1 MPSNSLNRGSSPE
14 EPAGTAGDPERL
26 NKEQP
31 ARNSGHEARNSG
43 HESERLNIRQEL
55 ADLWD
60 DNLLFMSEPEYDDA
74 IIGVV
79 ERAGGSPVIAYD
91 TQKILDIL
99 ERSMPMEDAQEF
111 FEYNILG
118 AYMGDRTP
126 VYVTQNY

>member
-1 MPSNSLNRGSSPE
+1 MPSNSLNRGGSPE
-14 EPAGTAGDPERL
+14 EPAGDPERL
-26 NKEQP
+26 NNGQP
-31 ARNSGHEARNSG
+31 ARNSGQDSK
-43 HESERLNIRQEL
+43 RLNIREEL

-60 DNLLFMSEPEYDDA
+60 QDLLFMSEPEYDDA
-74 IIGVV
+74 IIGVM

-99 ERSMPMEDAQEF
+99 ERSMPMEEAQEF

-126 VYVTQNY
+126 VYITQNY

>member
-1 MPSNSLNRGSSPE
+1 MPSNSLNRGGSPE
-14 EPAGTAGDPERL
+14 EPAGNPERL
-26 NKEQP
+26 NEDQP
-31 ARNSGHEARNSG
+31 ARTSRHDL
-43 HESERLNIRQEL
+43 ERLNIREEL
-55 ADLWD
+55 AEIWD
-60 DNLLFMSEPEYDDA
+60 ENLLFMSEPEYDEA

-126 VYVTQNY
+126 VYITQNY

>member
-1 MPSNSLNRGSSPE
+1 MPSNSLNRGGSPE
-14 EPAGTAGDPERL
+14 EPAGDPERL
-26 NKEQP
+26 NEDTP
-31 ARNSGHEARNSG
+31 ARTSGHDL
-43 HESERLNIRQEL
+43 ERLNIREEL
-55 ADLWD
+55 AEIWD
-60 DNLLFMSEPEYDDA
+60 QDLLFMSEPEYDDA
-74 IIGVV
+74 IIGVM

-126 VYVTQNY
+126 VYITQNY

>member
-1 MPSNSLNRGSSPE
+1 MPSNSLNRGGSPE
-14 EPAGTAGDPERL
+14 EPAGDPERL
-26 NKEQP
+26 NNGQP
-31 ARNSGHEARNSG
+31 ARHSGQD
-43 HESERLNIRQEL
+43 SERLNIRQEL

-60 DNLLFMSEPEYDDA
+60 ENLLFMSEPEYDDA

-79 ERAGGSPVIAYD
+79 ERAGASPVIAYD

-126 VYVTQNY
+126 VYITSSVWSGLFK

>member
-1 MPSNSLNRGSSPE
+1 MPSNSLNGGGSPE
-14 EPAGTAGDPERL
+14 EPAGKPECL
-26 NKEQP
+26 NTDAP
-31 ARNSGHEARNSG
+31 ARTSRQDV
-43 HESERLNIRQEL
+43 ERLNIREEL

-60 DNLLFMSEPEYDDA
+60 QDLLFMSEPEYDDA

-79 ERAGGSPVIAYD
+79 ERAGASPVIAYD

-126 VYVTQNY
+126 VYITQNY

>member
-1 MPSNSLNRGSSPE
+1 MPSNRLNSDQIAGSSSGE
-14 EPAGTAGDPERL
+14 LASSERL
-26 NKEQP
+26 NTP
-31 ARNSGHEARNSG
+31 EAQAG
-43 HESERLNIRQEL
+43 VHGERLNIREEL
-55 ADLWD
+55 AEIWD
-60 DNLLFMSEPEYDDA
+60 QDLLFMSEPEYDQA
-74 IIGVV
+74 IIGVM

-126 VYVTQNY
+126 VYITQNY

>member
-1 MPSNSLNRGSSPE
+1 MPSNSLNRGGSPE
-14 EPAGTAGDPERL
+14 EPAGDPERL
-26 NKEQP
+26 NNGQP
-31 ARNSGHEARNSG
+31 ARNSGQD
-43 HESERLNIRQEL
+43 SERLNIREEL
-55 ADLWD
+55 AEIWD
-60 DNLLFMSEPEYDDA
+60 QDLLFMSEPEYDEA

-91 TQKILDIL
+91 TQKILEIL

-126 VYVTQNY
+126 VYITSGDWLRLFK

>member
-1 MPSNSLNRGSSPE
+1 MPSNRLNSSQIAGSSSGE
-14 EPAGTAGDPERL
+14 LGSSERL
-26 NKEQP
+26 NAPETP
-31 ARNSGHEARNSG
+31 AQMHG
-43 HESERLNIRQEL
+43 ERLNIREEL
-55 ADLWD
+55 AEIWD
-60 DNLLFMSEPEYDDA
+60 QDLLFMSEPEYDQA
-74 IIGVV
+74 IIGVM

-126 VYVTQNY
+126 VYITQNY

>member
-1 MPSNSLNRGSSPE
+1 MPSNRLNSSQIAGSS
-14 EPAGTAGDPERL
+14 
-26 NKEQP
+26 
-31 ARNSGHEARNSG
+31 SGELGS
-43 HESERLNIRQEL
+43 SERLNIPETPAGVHGVRLNIREEL
-55 ADLWD
+55 AEIWD
-60 DNLLFMSEPEYDDA
+60 QDLLFMSEPEYDEA
-74 IIGVV
+74 IIGVM

-126 VYVTQNY
+126 VYITQNY